1 MKGYE
6 PDDLDAV
13 EWLCIALACIALA
26 CIAAVGL
33 MLR

>member
-1 MKGYE
+1 VKGYE
-6 PDDLDAV
+6 PEDIDAIG
-13 EWLCIALACIALA
+13 WLCIALA

>member
-1 MKGYE
+1 VKGYE

-13 EWLCIALACIALA
+13 EWLCIALACV
-26 CIAAVGL
+26 AAVGL